1 MKTLIELFDE
11 RPIENV
17 LSTEMFHP
25 ETTVFLCPG
34 ETAENKELKSALKN
48 YFKRRGCGNTRLV
61 YLPVSTLSAESVEKS
76 LRHCVETYE
85 DCAVDISGGT
95 DAALFAAG
103 RFSTGKQI
111 PVFTYSRKRNTF
123 FEISNAPFA
132 RALPCSIRL
141 SVKDCF
147 LMAGGA
153 VREGRAEEGSL
164 RRHLRLIEPLF
175 KLFDRYRRIWQRQT
189 VWFQHASQKEE
200 GLEARAPETV
210 HAQNHTVGVS
220 AALLKDLSDAG
231 LIEQLSMGKEIT
243 FRFASEMVR
252 FWLRDA
258 GSALECWIYKN
269 CLDSGLFE
277 DVRLSVVVNWS
288 GEGAGE
294 SVTNEIDVVCVR
306 GTVPFLISCKA
317 CDVKT
322 EALNELKILK
332 DRFGGYGSQAAVIT
346 SSAPGRNGSA
356 MRRRASELGIEVIE
370 HRDLDRERL
379 QGRIRALTAPR

>member
-1 MKTLIELFDE
+1 MKTLIELYDE

-17 LSTEMFHP
+17 LSTEMFRP

-34 ETAENKELKSALKN
+34 ETAQDRELKKALKA
-48 YFKRRGCGNTRLV
+48 YFKRRGCGNVQLV
-61 YLPVSTLSAESVEKS
+61 FLPVSTVSAESVEKS
-76 LRHCVETYE
+76 LLTCAENYE

-103 RFSTGKQI
+103 RFSAGKQI
-111 PVFTYSRKRNTF
+111 PVFTYSRKSNTF
-123 FEISNAPFA
+123 YEISNAPFA
-132 RALPCSIRL
+132 RSLPCDIRL
-141 SVKDCF
+141 SAEDCF

-164 RRHLRLIEPLF
+164 KRHLDLIEPLF
-175 KLFDRYRRIWQRQT
+175 ILFDRYRRIWQRQIL
-189 VWFQHASQKEE
+189 WFQQASRKEE

-210 HAQNHTVGVS
+210 HAPNHTVTVNAS
-220 AALLKDLSDAG
+220 LLTDLADAG
-231 LIEQLSMGKEIT
+231 LIEQLSREEEIT

-252 FWLRDA
+252 FWLRDV
-258 GSALECWIYKN
+258 GSALECWVYKN
-269 CLDSGLFE
+269 CLDSGLFD
-277 DVRLSVVVNWS
+277 DVRLSEVVSWS
-288 GEGAGE
+288 GSGAGD

-332 DRFGGYGSQAAVIT
+332 DRFGGYGSRAAVIT
-346 SSAPGRNGSA
+346 SSMPGGNSSA

-379 QGRIRALTAPR
+379 QGRMRALTAAR